1 MKTLHEISQLPK
13 TQYKVIDTAKTS
25 GYPLT
30 WHNIITVLFDH
41 KSIRVR
47 RETAFKFGLC
57 EGVQEQIKTP
67 SKRGGARI
75 GSGSKRLPIG
85 HKKRPYTIYVSD
97 LKIQELGG
105 KEKFEKLISKV
116 IYQKPI
122 FIDYENLNFTISIR
136 PKY

>member
-57 EGVQEQIKTP
+57 EGVTEQINTP

-75 GSGSKRLPIG
+75 GSGSKRLPDDQ
-85 HKKRPYTIYVSD
+85 KKKPRTIYISD
-97 LKIQELGG
+97 ARIRELGG
-105 KEKFEKLISKV
+105 KRVFDKLI
-116 IYQKPI
+116 
-122 FIDYENLNFTISIR
+122 FNALNR
-136 PKY
+136 VL